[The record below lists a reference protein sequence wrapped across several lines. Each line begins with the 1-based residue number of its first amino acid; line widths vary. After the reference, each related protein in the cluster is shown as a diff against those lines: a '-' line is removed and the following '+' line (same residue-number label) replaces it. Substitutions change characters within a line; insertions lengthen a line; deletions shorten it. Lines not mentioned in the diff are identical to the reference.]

1 MSLKEMAIRQEIRRG
16 GGYFVEAYERSLK
29 MSDDEMAKRV
39 TDAVIAHDIAQGELM
54 SAKVD
59 GRDQLGNERFQE
71 ALQAGYSEAA
81 KLRGIVP
88 WEDNSDVE
96 HQPF

>member
-1 MSLKEMAIRQEIRRG
+1 MSLYQMYLIQKRRRG
-16 GGYFVEAYERSLK
+16 VGHFVEAYERSLK

-39 TDAVIAHDIAQGELM
+39 KDAVIAHDIAQGELM